1 MTDNSSTLT
10 KRWSIAIIAL
20 LLSLGLGIAAFV
32 YHSTTQMREALAEE
46 ILEQQHDVAS
56 LIHEYGHVMVS
67 LERTRLSPTPEN
79 KKAIGAALT
88 SAQDQLGRMR
98 SNYSFARLDGA
109 AEAYAY
115 IKPVLEDIADWTN
128 NGIAGYSNDNPFVLE
143 TAANRM
149 GERYSVI
156 RSISN
161 ETDAVATELIS
172 EQTDFLN
179 NFRDWLLLLLA
190 GFALLSLS
198 IASLL
203 IRQRNLQ
210 AQLAIDQELNATRLI
225 EAETRGRRQAEDALL
240 GSEQFLRATLNSL
253 PSDIA
258 ILDQQG
264 IISAANEPWKKFVSS
279 NDTQYSNGGI
289 GHHYEPVFRST
300 AMNEVER
307 KGIDAATKHVS
318 DVLNLNRDSMFFE
331 YPCHRKDKRQWSV
344 VSMSTFNTGDGRH
357 AVLVHEDVS
366 ERKRLEE
373 RDRRLRAELAHVSRL
388 TTAGEL
394 ATGLAHELNQPLTA
408 ITHNCDAVMSSVKSD
423 SQFDNELLE
432 TVHDI
437 SEQAQRAGGIIR
449 SMRALV
455 RKESTDMVP
464 TDINKLVRETVRLTG
479 PEARERGVSVLL
491 RLDETLPHPTIDP
504 VQIQQVLVN
513 LERNSVEAMWQ
524 ANSPVKELTIETSRH
539 GSDHL
544 EVCITDTGPGIE
556 PEFARRLFTAFQTT
570 KANGMGLGLSI
581 SRSIVEEH
589 GGRLWIDP
597 ASEGVTIFRFTIPFI
612 QE

>member
-1 MTDNSSTLT
+1 
-10 KRWSIAIIAL
+10 
-20 LLSLGLGIAAFV
+20 
-32 YHSTTQMREALAEE
+32 
-46 ILEQQHDVAS
+46 
-56 LIHEYGHVMVS
+56 
-67 LERTRLSPTPEN
+67 
-79 KKAIGAALT
+79 
-88 SAQDQLGRMR
+88 
-98 SNYSFARLDGA
+98 
-109 AEAYAY
+109 
-115 IKPVLEDIADWTN
+115 
-128 NGIAGYSNDNPFVLE
+128 
-143 TAANRM
+143 
-149 GERYSVI
+149 
-156 RSISN
+156 
-161 ETDAVATELIS
+161 
-172 EQTDFLN
+172 
-179 NFRDWLLLLLA
+179 
-190 GFALLSLS
+190 
-198 IASLL
+198 
-203 IRQRNLQ
+203 
-210 AQLAIDQELNATRLI
+210 
-225 EAETRGRRQAEDALL
+225 
-240 GSEQFLRATLNSL
+240 
-253 PSDIA
+253 
-258 ILDQQG
+258 
-264 IISAANEPWKKFVSS
+264 
-279 NDTQYSNGGI
+279 
-289 GHHYEPVFRST
+289 
-300 AMNEVER
+300 
-307 KGIDAATKHVS
+307 
-318 DVLNLNRDSMFFE
+318 
-331 YPCHRKDKRQWSV
+331 
-344 VSMSTFNTGDGRH
+344 MSTFNTGDGRH

>member
-1 MTDNSSTLT
+1 MTDTSTLT
-10 KRWSIAIIAL
+10 KRWTIAIVVL
-20 LLSLGLGIAAFV
+20 LLSIGLGIAAFV
-32 YHSTTQMREALAEE
+32 YRSTTQIREALAEE

-56 LIHEYGHVMVS
+56 LIHEYAQVMVS
-67 LERTRLSPTPEN
+67 LERNRADPTQE
-79 KKAIGAALT
+79 KQEAISTALIE
-88 SAQDQLGRMR
+88 AQQHLKRMR
-98 SNYSFARLDGA
+98 SNYSFARLEGA
-109 AEAYAY
+109 ADAHAY
-115 IKPVLEDIADWTN
+115 IKPILEDIDDWTKY
-128 NGIAGYSNDNPFVLE
+128 GITGYSGNDPFVLE

-149 GERYSVI
+149 AERYDTVRTI
-156 RSISN
+156 AMK
-161 ETDAVATELIS
+161 TDAVATELIS
-172 EQTDFLN
+172 EQTNFLN
-179 NFRDWLLLLLA
+179 EFRDWLLMLLA
-190 GFALLSLS
+190 GFAMLSLS

-210 AQLAIDQELNATRLI
+210 AQLAKDQELNATRLI
-225 EAETRGRRQAEDALL
+225 EAETRGRHQAEDALL

-264 IISAANEPWKKFVSS
+264 TITAANTPWKKFVSS
-279 NDTQYSNGGI
+279 NEEQYKEGGI
-289 GHHYEPVFRST
+289 GHHYEQVFRST
-300 AMNEVER
+300 ASNDVEA
-307 KGIDAATKHVS
+307 KGIEAATKEVA
-318 DVLNLNRDSMFFE
+318 DVLSNKRNSMFFE
-331 YPCHRKDKRQWSV
+331 YPCHRDDKRQWSV
-344 VSMSTFNTGDGRH
+344 VSMSTFNTDDGRH

-394 ATGLAHELNQPLTA
+394 ASGLAHELNQPLTA
-408 ITHNCDAVMSSVKSD
+408 ITHNCDAVMSSVKAD
-423 SQFDNELLE
+423 SQFDPEMLE

-449 SMRALV
+449 SMRQLV
-455 RKESTDMVP
+455 RKDTTDMVP
-464 TDINKLVRETVRLTG
+464 TDINKLVRETVRLTA
-479 PEARERGVSVLL
+479 PEAREKGVSVLL
-491 RLDETLPHPTIDP
+491 KLDGSLPLPVIDP

-524 ANSPVKELTIETSRH
+524 ANSPRKELTIETRLS
-539 GSDHL
+539 GPDHL
-544 EVCITDTGPGIE
+544 EVCIEDTGPGVD
-556 PEFARRLFTAFQTT
+556 PAFARRLFTAFQTT
-570 KANGMGLGLSI
+570 KTGGMGLGLSI

-597 ASEGVTIFRFTIPFI
+597 DAEGVTIFRFTIPFA

>member
-1 MTDNSSTLT
+1 MPDTSTLT
-10 KRWSIAIIAL
+10 RKWSIAIILL
-20 LLSLGLGIAAFV
+20 LLSIGLGIAAFV
-32 YHSTTQMREALAEE
+32 YQSTTQIREALAEE

-56 LIHEYGHVMVS
+56 LIHEYGNVMVS
-67 LERTRLSPTPEN
+67 LERNRLEPTN
-79 KKAIGAALT
+79 AGLT
-88 SAQDQLGRMR
+88 SITSALNDAQDQLERMR

-109 AEAYAY
+109 AEAHAY
-115 IKPVLEDIADWTN
+115 IKPILEDIDDWTTD
-128 NGIAGYSNDNPFVLE
+128 GISSYSNNHPIVLE
-143 TAANRM
+143 TAAKRM
-149 GERYSVI
+149 GERYDVI
-156 RSISN
+156 RNIAK
-161 ETDAVATELIS
+161 ETESVATELIS
-172 EQTDFLN
+172 EQTDFLES
-179 NFRDWLLLLLA
+179 FRDWLLLLLA
-190 GFALLSLS
+190 GFALLSLT

-210 AQLAIDQELNATRLI
+210 AQIAIDQDLTATRLI
-225 EAETRGRRQAEDALL
+225 DAETRGRHQAENALY

-264 IISAANEPWKKFVSS
+264 MISAANTPWKIFVSS
-279 NDTQYSNGGI
+279 NDAQYTEGGI
-289 GHHYEPVFRST
+289 GHHYEQVFKAT
-300 AMNEVER
+300 AVNEVEAQ
-307 KGIDAATKHVS
+307 GIDAVTRQVA
-318 DVLNLNRDSMFFE
+318 DVLSNKRDSMFFE
-331 YPCHRKDKRQWSV
+331 YPCHRDDKRQWSV

-394 ATGLAHELNQPLTA
+394 ASGLAHELNQPLTA
-408 ITHNCDAVMSSVKSD
+408 ITHNCDAVMSSVKAD
-423 SQFDNELLE
+423 SQFDPEMLE

-449 SMRALV
+449 SMRQLV
-455 RKESTDMVP
+455 RKDTTDMVP
-464 TDINKLVRETVRLTG
+464 TDINNLVKETVRLTA
-479 PEARERGVSVLL
+479 PEAREKGVTVTLK
-491 RLDETLPHPTIDP
+491 LDESLSSPVIDP

-524 ANSPVKELTIETSRH
+524 ANSPRKELTIETSFS
-539 GSDHL
+539 GPDFL
-544 EVCITDTGPGIE
+544 QVCIEDTGPGVA
-556 PEFARRLFTAFQTT
+556 PEFNQRLFTAFQTT
-570 KANGMGLGLSI
+570 KSGGMGLGLSI

-597 ASEGVTIFRFTIPFI
+597 ESEGVTIFKFTIPFK